1 MLNRTNRTLS
11 ANLNRLNLGTRSL
24 VLKTGVNNGDS
35 TLRVRHAHEYA
46 MRDGMFR
53 SFDPSILPSWVAI
66 SSFPCSSPVRPWPSL
81 DRPGSVPSRWVVPVV
96 TSVDVV
102 GPVNQVDDSVPTS
115 ADQDQDQTQA
125 RSLKPKGS
133 AKTAR
138 KPLPGKRT
146 GTGSVLARCRMERTI
161 RLTAAARTAAAI
173 GMSADCP
180 AC

>member
-35 TLRVRHAHEYA
+35 TLRVRHAHAYA

-53 SFDPSILPSWVAI
+53 SFDPAISDPSWVAI
-66 SSFPCSSPVRPWPSL
+66 PSFPCSSPVSPWPGP
-81 DRPGSVPSRWVVPVV
+81 DRPSSVASRWVVVPVV

-102 GPVNQVDDSVPTS
+102 EAVNQIDDLDQSQ

-125 RSLKPKGS
+125 RTLKLKGS

-138 KPLPGKRT
+138 KSLPDMRAEE
-146 GTGSVLARCRMERTI
+146 GSVLASCLTERTTTM
-161 RLTAAARTAAAI
+161 TAAARTAAAE
-173 GMSADCP
+173 G
-180 AC
+180 